1 MPKAQPNIQP
11 KAHIFYYFQCGTQG
25 FSPLIITSSSEYI
38 THQFLIHFMLFFQQ
52 SMYIAINHLFLHLHS
67 SINHTLTNMA
77 HFVSISILVV
87 ALVLCIF
94 MHATTMVNAAVS
106 MAASK
111 SPALELE
118 AKALME
124 TRWWTGTSNGTSLS
138 HCKWYGITCN
148 DGGSVTEINM
158 ARFYLGYEISKLN
171 FSCFPNLVR
180 LSLSLTE
187 LWGSIPH
194 EIGTLSKL
202 TYLDLS
208 NNVLEGELPIS
219 LTDLTQLVTFNISY
233 NSLIS
238 GSIPSSLDKL
248 TNLVTLSLHSNQ
260 ISSSIPFSL
269 DNLTNLVTLSL
280 HINQINGSISQEI
293 GNMNN
298 LCELHLNNNEL
309 IGEIPFEPRY
319 PQHLEILD
327 LSYNNFTRNIP
338 VFSTSI
344 KKINK

>member
-1 MPKAQPNIQP
+1 
-11 KAHIFYYFQCGTQG
+11 
-25 FSPLIITSSSEYI
+25 
-38 THQFLIHFMLFFQQ
+38 
-52 SMYIAINHLFLHLHS
+52 
-67 SINHTLTNMA
+67 MA

-248 TNLVTLSLHSNQ
+248 TNLVTLSLH
-260 ISSSIPFSL
+260 
-269 DNLTNLVTLSL
+269 
-280 HINQINGSISQEI
+280 INQINGSISQEI

-298 LCELHLNNNEL
+298 LCELHLSNNEL